1 MIELGHPSIPEVF
14 SWGVTQYYEYLSMQL
29 LGVDLEQ
36 YFEDEGNCV
45 NLTLR
50 NLGGIAIQMV
60 RLAVTL

>member
-1 MIELGHPSIPEVF
+1 
-14 SWGVTQYYEYLSMQL
+14 MQL

-50 NLGGIAIQMV
+50 NLGAIAIQMV